1 MDRLRARQ
9 TDFPVRGRG
18 GWQVPGR
25 GSGALPGAMCR
36 QTLNFAAFVSGFAL
50 VACALTAGIPPVR
63 PQPIAAKLE
72 WLAAHGEQY
81 DTFFI
86 GSSRVYRQIIP
97 GLFDAEMERLGVKTR
112 SFSLAADGMR
122 PPEDELV
129 LERAFA
135 SRKSPVRFLV
145 VECNP
150 IDSGLAEED
159 KGTARAVYWHDT
171 ARLIRLWRKCWS
183 EAPSKPLGSRVSRVW
198 KRLRQFP
205 SHAQHWVWN
214 EVRLGL
220 GNDLLSQWV
229 FGPAQRD
236 DAKEIGAD
244 GYRPP
249 KSGGQMTGGKLRG
262 YERQLAAALKT
273 PALPDA
279 GDAESQAALAWKKA
293 LAGRYGARLVLLS
306 SPFLRPEIFLP
317 GIREG
322 ITFLDYSD
330 PARYP
335 SLYAPG
341 NRCDPGH
348 LNVPGSEI
356 YTRLVARQLAAEITD
371 PTTTP
376 R

>member
-9 TDFPVRGRG
+9 TEIPARGLEG
-18 GWQVPGR
+18 LLAPGR
-25 GSGALPGAMCR
+25 GTGSLPARRGR
-36 QTLNFAAFVSGFAL
+36 QILNFAAFVAGFGL
-50 VACALTAGIPPVR
+50 VAVALTAGIPPVR
-63 PQPIAAKLE
+63 PQIIAAKLE
-72 WLAAHGEQY
+72 WLAAHGEQC

-86 GSSRVYRQIIP
+86 GSSRVHRQIIP
-97 GLFDAEMERLGVKTR
+97 ALFDAEMERLGVTTH
-112 SFSLAADGMR
+112 SFNLSADGMR

-135 SRKSPVRFLV
+135 SRKNPVRLLV

-171 ARLIRLWRKCWS
+171 ARLMRLWRKCWS
-183 EAPSKPLGSRVSRVW
+183 EAPSKSLGSRVSRNW
-198 KRLRQFP
+198 KLLRQFP
-205 SHAQHWVWN
+205 SHAQHWIWN
-214 EVRLGL
+214 GVRLGL

-229 FGPAQRD
+229 FGPTPRD
-236 DAKEIGAD
+236 DAREVGAN

-249 KSGGQMTGGKLRG
+249 KSGEQMTGRVLRS
-262 YERQLAAALKT
+262 YEKQLAAALKM
-273 PALPDA
+273 PGLPEA
-279 GDAESQAALAWKKA
+279 GDAESQAALAWKKT
-293 LAGRYGARLVLLS
+293 LAQRHGAQLVLLS

-317 GIREG
+317 RDREG

-335 SLYAPG
+335 SLYAPE
-341 NRCDPGH
+341 NRRDPGH
-348 LNVPGSEI
+348 LNVRGSEI
-356 YTRLVARQLAAEITD
+356 YTRLVARQLAAELKSQTL
-371 PTTTP
+371 TP